1 MNYGKRKAAKKQKK
15 ITSKKAMQSK
25 RMGVR
30 LFKAFLL
37 CVLVIGIAAV
47 IGVGVFAK
55 KIIDNAPEVTPEDVR
70 PQGFTTFVYADD
82 GKTQIE
88 KFVSSGSNRVYKT
101 IDKIP
106 LHLQHAFVAI
116 EDQRF
121 YEHNGIDLK
130 GIASAAFSAVTGQ
143 GMRGASTLTQQLIKN
158 NVFPNFVNEETMYD
172 KVERKLQEQYIALQI
187 EKQMTKDE
195 ILEAYMNTIN
205 LGQNCL
211 GVQAAAKR
219 YFGKDVSKLTLSE
232 SAVIAGITQS
242 PSNLNPIT
250 DPEANA
256 KRRDK
261 VLDDM
266 LEQGLITQQE
276 YDEAKADNVYERI
289 QTTNEK
295 TSVAKPYSYFVDSLA
310 EQVLK
315 DLQNQ
320 LGYTETQ
327 AYNALYSG
335 GLSIYSTQ
343 NMEMQKICDEEMNDD
358 SNYPYLKEYGLDY
371 ALTIYREDGS
381 VENYGS
387 GHIKKYARE
396 EHGKSQGL
404 LYSSREDAEAMIE
417 EWKKTV
423 AKEGDQYD
431 EVINISPQPQ
441 ASVTVMDQY
450 TGEVKAIVGGRGE
463 KTTSLGLNRATDSK
477 RQPGSTF
484 KILAAY
490 GPAID
495 QGIIGLG
502 TVIDDKPIDVG
513 NGKTVKGSKGPVSVR
528 QAIAL
533 SLNSCAIQASDMVT
547 QETGFE
553 YCENFGITTLVES
566 REINGKIYNDY
577 GKTMA
582 LGGLTDGVLN
592 YELCSAFA
600 CIANEGEYNSPI
612 FYTKILDHDGNV
624 LLENPGES
632 RRVIKESTAAL
643 LTMAMQSV
651 VTSGTGTACSLG
663 SMPVAGKTGTTT
675 SNVDLWFCGYT
686 PYYTCAVWGGYDDN
700 KSVSETSYRFRIWRG
715 IMDRIH
721 DDLEPKKFE
730 MTNNIVKKTVCK
742 ETGLLPYNGN
752 DAVDNVDDIKTT
764 DNLAGMDNIHIEYD
778 ADGNP
783 LPVTIHTGCETITEY
798 FPKDA
803 VPKERCGGHEEE
815 IKIELPEEPEEPEDI
830 PEKPNTN
837 KPNSTKP
844 DNNKPNNNK
853 PNNNKPST
861 PVEPSQPNV
870 TPTPITPPEDNNTP
884 DDTTPD
890 DNTDDGTVEEQ
901 PTPAALLPEKN
912 KTDDE

>member
-1 MNYGKRKAAKKQKK
+1 MNYGKRKAAKKQKR
-15 ITSKKAMQSK
+15 ITSKKNMQGK
-25 RMGVR
+25 RVGVR

-55 KIIDNAPEVTPEDVR
+55 KIIDNAPEVTPDDVR

-82 GKTQIE
+82 GETQIE
-88 KFVSSGSNRVYKT
+88 KFIASGSNRVYKT
-101 IDKIP
+101 IDQIP
-106 LHLQHAFVAI
+106 VHMQHAFVAI
-116 EDQRF
+116 EDSRF
-121 YEHNGIDLK
+121 YEHNGIDLQ
-130 GIASAAFSAVTGQ
+130 GIARAAVSTLSGDIQ
-143 GMRGASTLTQQLIKN
+143 GASTLTQQLIKN
-158 NVFPNFVNEETMYD
+158 NVFPNFVSEETFYD

-211 GVQAAAKR
+211 GVQSAAKR
-219 YFGKDVSKLTLSE
+219 YFNKDVSDLSLSE
-232 SAVIAGITQS
+232 SAVIAGVTQS
-242 PSNLNPIT
+242 PSNLNPISN
-250 DPEANA
+250 PEANA
-256 KRRDK
+256 KRRNK

-266 LEQGLITQQE
+266 LEQGFITQDE
-276 YDEAKADNVYERI
+276 YDEAKADDVYDRI
-289 QTTNEK
+289 QVVNEQ
-295 TSVAKPYSYFVDSLA
+295 TETQDPYSYFVDSLA

-315 DLQNQ
+315 DLQDQ

-343 NMEMQKICDEEMNDD
+343 NLEMQKICDEEMNDD
-358 SNYPYLKEYGLDY
+358 ANYPYLKEYGLDY
-371 ALTIYREDGS
+371 RLTVYREDGT

-387 GHIKKYARE
+387 GHIKNYAKE
-396 EHGKSQGL
+396 KHGKKQGL
-404 LYSSREDAEAMIE
+404 LYSSREDAEAMVD
-417 EWKKTV
+417 EWKKTI

-450 TGEVKAIVGGRGE
+450 TGQVKAIVGGRGK
-463 KTTSLGLNRATDSK
+463 KTTSLGLNRATDSP

-495 QGIIGLG
+495 QELIGLG
-502 TVIDDKPIDVG
+502 TIVDDKNIDVG
-513 NGKTVKGSKGPVSVR
+513 GGKTVKGSKGPVTVR
-528 QAIAL
+528 KAIAL
-533 SLNSCAIQASDMVT
+533 SLNSCAIQVSDMVT

-553 YCENFGITTLVES
+553 YCKNFGINTLVES

-577 GKTMA
+577 GRTMA

-592 YELCSAFA
+592 YELCSGFA
-600 CIANEGEYNSPI
+600 TIANEGVYNSPV
-612 FYTKILDHDGNV
+612 FYTKIIDHDGNV

-643 LTMAMQSV
+643 LTLAMESV
-651 VTSGTGTACSLG
+651 VTSGTGTRCSLG
-663 SMPVAGKTGTTT
+663 RMPVAGKTGTTT

-700 KSVSETSYRFRIWRG
+700 KSVGDTHFRFRIWKG

-730 MTNNIVKKTVCK
+730 LTGSIVKKTVCS
-742 ETGLLPYNGN
+742 ETGLLPYDG
-752 DAVDNVDDIKTT
+752 DDEK
-764 DNLAGMDNIHIEYD
+764 NLKNPENTEDFEFD
-778 ADGNP
+778 LDKDGNP
-783 LPVTIHTGCETITEY
+783 KATKIKVHKGCKTITEY

-803 VPKERCGGHEEE
+803 VPTKRCQGHEEVVE
-815 IKIELPEEPEEPEDI
+815 IK
-830 PEKPNTN
+830 PEKKEEDKDKNKDKDKDEDKDN
-837 KPNSTKP
+837 KPAQTP
-844 DNNKPNNNK
+844 TT
-853 PNNNKPST
+853 PST
-861 PVEPSQPNV
+861 P
-870 TPTPITPPEDNNTP
+870 TPPS
-884 DDTTPD
+884 
-890 DNTDDGTVEEQ
+890 DNTGGNTGDTGGGDTGGGDAGDNTGGDTGGDAGGGDQ
-901 PTPAALLPEKN
+901 PAPAALLPE
-912 KTDDE
+912 

>member
-1 MNYGKRKAAKKQKK
+1 MNYGKRKAAKKQKR
-15 ITSKKAMQSK
+15 ITSKKTMQGK
-25 RMGVR
+25 RVGVR

-37 CVLVIGIAAV
+37 CALVIGIAAV

-55 KIIDNAPEVTPEDVR
+55 KIIDNAPEVSPEDVR

-106 LHLQHAFVAI
+106 LHLQHAFVAV

-158 NVFPNFVNEETMYD
+158 NVFPNFVNEETFYD

-205 LGQNCL
+205 LGQNSL

-250 DPEANA
+250 SPEKNE
-256 KRRDK
+256 KRRNK

-266 LEQGLITQQE
+266 LEQGYITQEE

-295 TSVAKPYSYFVDSLA
+295 TGTVKPYSYFVDSLA

-315 DLQNQ
+315 DLQEQ

-335 GLSIYSTQ
+335 GLTIYSTQ
-343 NMEMQKICDEEMNDD
+343 NMDMQKICDEEMSDD
-358 SNYPYLKEYGLDY
+358 SNYPSLKEYGLDY
-371 ALTIYREDGS
+371 ALTVYRADGS
-381 VENYGS
+381 VENFGS

-396 EHGKSQGL
+396 EHGKKQGL
-404 LYSSREDAEAMIE
+404 LYSSPEDAEAMIA
-417 EWKKTV
+417 EWKETI
-423 AKEGDQYD
+423 AKEGDKYD
-431 EVINISPQPQ
+431 EAINISPQPQ
-441 ASVTVMDQY
+441 ASVTVIDQY

-463 KTTSLGLNRATDSK
+463 KKTSLGLNRATDSY

-490 GPAID
+490 GPALD
-495 QGIIGLG
+495 QGLVGLG
-502 TVIDDKPIDVG
+502 TVIEDKNIDVG
-513 NGKTVKGSKGPVSVR
+513 GGKTVKGSKGPVSVKE
-528 QAIAL
+528 AIAR
-533 SLNSCAIQASDMVT
+533 SLNSVAIQVSDMVT
-547 QETGFE
+547 QESGFE
-553 YCENFGITTLVES
+553 YCQNFGINTLVEG

-577 GKTMA
+577 GKTMV
-582 LGGLTDGVLN
+582 LGGLTDGVYN

-600 CIANEGEYNSPI
+600 SIANDGEYNTPI

-663 SMPVAGKTGTTT
+663 RMPVAGKTGTTT
-675 SNVDLWFCGYT
+675 NNVDLWFCGYT

-700 KSVSETSYRFRIWRG
+700 KSVGETNYRFRIWRG
-715 IMDRIH
+715 IMSRIH
-721 DDLEPKKFE
+721 EDLEPKRFE
-730 MTNNIVKKTVCK
+730 INGSIVKATVCA
-742 ETGLLPYNGN
+742 ESGLLPCEGDDLLDPEVIENPDKLDLEALDIQFDSNGK
-752 DAVDNVDDIKTT
+752 A
-764 DNLAGMDNIHIEYD
+764 
-778 ADGNP
+778 
-783 LPVTIHTGCETITEY
+783 LPITIHTSCETITDY

-803 VPKERCGGHEEE
+803 IPTEKCEGHEHELKLDVKQEE
-815 IKIELPEEPEEPEDI
+815 EEEEEE
-830 PEKPNTN
+830 EKPSEN
-837 KPNSTKP
+837 KPQ
-844 DNNKPNNNK
+844 
-853 PNNNKPST
+853 T
-861 PVEPSQPNV
+861 PQTPQTPTTPSQPE
-870 TPTPITPPEDNNTP
+870 TPTPPPSQPVTPPEAEA
-884 DDTTPD
+884 PD
-890 DNTDDGTVEEQ
+890 DNTGGDAGGNTGGDAGGDQ
-901 PTPAALLPEKN
+901 PAPAAFLPEEIYTK
-912 KTDDE
+912 DE

>member
-1 MNYGKRKAAKKQKK
+1 MNYGKRKAAKKQKR
-15 ITSKKAMQSK
+15 ITSKKNMQS
-25 RMGVR
+25 RRVGVR

-37 CVLVIGIAAV
+37 CILVIGIAAV

-55 KIIDNAPEVTPEDVR
+55 KIIDNAPEVTPDDVR

-88 KFVSSGSNRVYKT
+88 KFVASGSNRVYKT
-101 IDKIP
+101 IDQIP
-106 LHLQHAFVAI
+106 EHLQHAFVAI

-121 YEHNGIDLK
+121 YEHNGIDLQ
-130 GIASAAFSAVTGQ
+130 GIASAAVSTLTGN
-143 GMRGASTLTQQLIKN
+143 MRGASTLTQQLVKN
-158 NVFPNFVNEETMYD
+158 NVFPNFVNEETLYD

-219 YFGKDVSKLTLSE
+219 YFNKDVSELTLSE
-232 SAVIAGITQS
+232 SSVIAGITQN

-266 LEQGLITQQE
+266 LEQGYITQDE
-276 YDEAKADNVYERI
+276 YDEAKSDNVYERI
-289 QTTNEK
+289 QTTNE
-295 TSVAKPYSYFVDSLA
+295 TNTTAKPYSYFVDALA
-310 EQVLK
+310 EQVLQ
-315 DLQNQ
+315 DLQDQ

-343 NMEMQKICDEEMNDD
+343 NLAMQEICDEEMNDD

-371 ALTIYREDGS
+371 ALTIYRADDT

-396 EHGKSQGL
+396 EHGKEQGL
-404 LYSSREDAEAMIE
+404 LYSSREDAEAMIA
-417 EWKKTV
+417 EWKETV
-423 AKEGDQYD
+423 AKEGDTYD

-495 QGIIGLG
+495 QEMIGLG
-502 TVIDDKPIDVG
+502 TVIEDKPIDVG
-513 NGKTVKGSKGPVSVR
+513 GGKTVKGDKGPVTVK
-528 QAIAL
+528 QAIAS
-533 SLNSCAIQASDMVT
+533 SLNSVAIQVSDMVS

-553 YCENFGITTLVES
+553 YCQDFGISTLVES
-566 REINGKIYNDY
+566 KEVNGQIYNDY
-577 GKTMA
+577 GRTMA

-600 CIANEGEYNSPI
+600 AIANEGEYNSPI

-643 LTMAMQSV
+643 LTLAMQSV

-700 KSVSETSYRFRIWRG
+700 KSVPAGTTSYRFNIWRG
-715 IMDRIH
+715 IMSRIH
-721 DDLEPKKFE
+721 EDLEPKQFE
-730 MTNNIVKKTVCK
+730 LTSSIVKKTVCK
-742 ETGLLPYNGN
+742 KTGLLPYDG
-752 DAVDNVDDIKTT
+752 DEEETVMEDYEVQ
-764 DNLAGMDNIHIEYD
+764 YD
-778 ADGNP
+778 ENGNP
-783 LPVTIHTGCETITEY
+783 LPITIHTGCETVTEY

-803 VPKERCGGHEEE
+803 VPTKHCEGHEKEVE
-815 IKIELPEEPEEPEDI
+815 IEIEDDSDD
-830 PEKPNTN
+830 KADDD
-837 KPNSTKP
+837 TK
-844 DNNKPNNNK
+844 NNQNNQNDG
-853 PNNNKPST
+853 N
-861 PVEPSQPNV
+861 
-870 TPTPITPPEDNNTP
+870 DNNTP
-884 DDTTPD
+884 PPSVPTTPETSETPETPSDEDTTPPDDGTDNDSD
-890 DNTDDGTVEEQ
+890 DNTGDESTENQ
-901 PTPAALLPEKN
+901 PAPAALLLERGN
-912 KTDDE
+912 DDDD

>member
-1 MNYGKRKAAKKQKK
+1 MNYGKRKAAKKQKR
-15 ITSKKAMQSK
+15 ISSKKAKQNK
-25 RMGVR
+25 RFGVR

-37 CVLVIGIAAV
+37 CALVIGIAAV

-88 KFVSSGSNRVYKT
+88 KFVSSGSNRIYKT

-106 LHLQHAFVAI
+106 EHLQHAFVAI

-172 KVERKLQEQYIALQI
+172 TVERKLQEQYIALQI
-187 EKQMTKDE
+187 EKQMTKEE

-211 GVQAAAKR
+211 GVQSAAKR

-232 SAVIAGITQS
+232 AAVIAGITQS
-242 PSNLNPIT
+242 PSNLNPIS
-250 DPEANA
+250 DPDANSR
-256 KRRDK
+256 RRDK

-266 LEQGLITQQE
+266 LEQGYISQAE

-289 QTTNEK
+289 QKTNEK
-295 TSVAKPYSYFVDSLA
+295 NSTIKPYSYFVDSLA

-315 DLQNQ
+315 DLQEQ

-343 NMEMQKICDEEMNDD
+343 NMDIQEICDEEMNDD
-358 SNYPYLKEYGLDY
+358 DNYPYLKEYGLDY
-371 ALTIYREDGS
+371 ALTVYRADGS
-381 VENYGS
+381 VDNYFS
-387 GHIKKYARE
+387 GHIKKFARE
-396 EHGKSQGL
+396 EHGKDQGL
-404 LYSSREDAEAMIE
+404 LYSSREDAEEMIA
-417 EWKKTV
+417 EWKETI
-423 AKEGDQYD
+423 AKEGDTYD
-431 EVINISPQPQ
+431 EVINITPQPQ

-450 TGEVKAIVGGRGE
+450 TGQVKAIVGGRGE
-463 KTTSLGLNRATDSK
+463 KTTSLGLNRATDSP

-495 QGIIGLG
+495 KELIGLG
-502 TVIDDKPIDVG
+502 TVIDDKDIDVG
-513 NGKTVKGSKGPVSVR
+513 GGKTVSGNKGPVSVR
-528 QAIAL
+528 EAIAR
-533 SLNSCAIQASDMVT
+533 SLNSCAIQVSDMVT

-553 YCENFGITTLVES
+553 YCENFGISTLVKS
-566 REINGKIYNDY
+566 KEINGKIYNDY
-577 GKTMA
+577 GRTMS

-600 CIANEGEYNSPI
+600 SIANEGKYNSPT
-612 FYTKILDHDGNV
+612 FYTKILDHEGNV
-624 LLENPGES
+624 LLENPS
-632 RRVIKESTAAL
+632 KSHRAIKESTAAL
-643 LTMAMQSV
+643 LTLAMESV
-651 VTSGTGTACSLG
+651 VTSGTGASCSLG

-675 SNVDLWFCGYT
+675 SNVDLWFCGFT

-700 KSVSETSYRFRIWRG
+700 KSVDDTSYRFRIWRG

-721 DDLEPKKFE
+721 DDLEPKDFE
-730 MTNNIVKKTVCK
+730 LTSSIVKKTVCK
-742 ETGLLPYNGN
+742 ETGLLPYDGDDVENIN
-752 DAVDNVDDIKTT
+752 DEDIKL
-764 DNLAGMDNIHIEYD
+764 DSN
-778 ADGNP
+778 GNP
-783 LPVTIHTGCETITEY
+783 LPMIVHTGCDTITEY

-803 VPKERCGGHEEE
+803 VPKKRCKGHEEE
-815 IKIELPEEPEEPEDI
+815 IEIKIEKDDKEQED
-830 PEKPNTN
+830 N
-837 KPNSTKP
+837 KNNQ
-844 DNNKPNNNK
+844 NNKPNTVKPVKPVKPENNNNNNNNNNDNK
-853 PNNNKPST
+853 PVKPST
-861 PVEPSQPNV
+861 PEK
-870 TPTPITPPEDNNTP
+870 PITPVEPPEDILP
-884 DDTTPD
+884 PEDTGTED
-890 DNTDDGTVEEQ
+890 SDQENGGDSTDNQ
-901 PTPAALLPEKN
+901 PAPAALLPEAYN
-912 KTDDE
+912 DEE